1 MAAHVIFFIFE
12 VISGSVQSK
21 MLTHRD
27 TLVNSAFSALIIED
41 KDAPAHES
49 EGKHDQRHKGNKK
62 LIYNRSNTLRQFDLF
77 CSIHSKLAKRKTLWD
92 EAGINRL
99 RDEISDFSFLYI
111 SLNGVAKVSIY
122 LHLLFNGTILD
133 HFRRHK
139 NIAVYDNQ
147 RWEYE
152 HNFFKETL
160 YNQTSMS
167 HGIAHDLYV
176 HNAVK
181 LPFIVENNMKAQE
194 FPD

>member
-1 MAAHVIFFIFE
+1 MWFILIHCKRRLSKPLPPLKMQISAYKSESGASEELQKQSKKAIDSAMNDSMDYAEGTVKVEFSSTNSAIFE
-12 VISGSVQSK
+12 VSSGSVQRK

-49 EGKHDQRHKGNKK
+49 EGKRDQRHKDNKK

-122 LHLLFNGTILD
+122 LHLLFNGTI
-133 HFRRHK
+133 
-139 NIAVYDNQ
+139 
-147 RWEYE
+147 
-152 HNFFKETL
+152 
-160 YNQTSMS
+160 
-167 HGIAHDLYV
+167 
-176 HNAVK
+176 
-181 LPFIVENNMKAQE
+181 
-194 FPD
+194 

>member
-1 MAAHVIFFIFE
+1 
-12 VISGSVQSK
+12 
-21 MLTHRD
+21 MLTHRN

-41 KDAPAHES
+41 KDAPNHES
-49 EGKHDQRHKGNKK
+49 EGKRDQRHKDNKK

-152 HNFFKETL
+152 QKFFKETL